1 MLTFQLAAYF
11 FAALVF
17 SSAPSVTS
25 IAEMNSNQ
33 CTITPTSTPSSAD
46 LAFHTPP
53 VPPPRPSSAC
63 VSKAFASPPPPH
75 TATAPPIHK
84 LLDFIR
90 KINHANHI
98 VNDMCETLEEKVGL
112 WSGSDKPNCQ
122 YNASYIVNSS
132 IVVFHVGANVRSF
145 FLARKQT
152 SCKEAKL
159 ECGELSIIIKLV
171 DLVNSLVHI
180 SSKVSSTNELF
191 LNLEAT
197 SFDELFQTY
206 VESLDN
212 TEILANITLRKDRA
226 NSILERE
233 RQRIR
238 RQSSR
243 SRSED
248 FFESIQDYI
257 GTPIKSL
264 FTFAGRTVGE
274 AVGSTLEGATE
285 SIGISRENKLFAF
298 AIILLIWKR

>member
-1 MLTFQLAAYF
+1 MFTFQFAASF

-25 IAEMNSNQ
+25 IAEMASNQ
-33 CTITPTSTPSSAD
+33 CTIEPTDYQQVSPWVADQTFPTPPPPSSESD
-46 LAFHTPP
+46 STEL
-53 VPPPRPSSAC
+53 SSPL
-63 VSKAFASPPPPH
+63 PPPPH
-75 TATAPPIHK
+75 PPIYK

-122 YNASYIVNSS
+122 YNASYIINSS
-132 IVVFHVGANVRSF
+132 IVVFHVGANVRNF
-145 FLARKQT
+145 FLTRKQT
-152 SCKEAKL
+152 SCKEAKM

-180 SSKVSSTNELF
+180 SSKVSSTSELF

-248 FFESIQDYI
+248 FFESIQDYV

-298 AIILLIWKR
+298 AIIILLIWKR